1 MTSLPL
7 LQCQQIL
14 PVLIEHVYDLS
25 SSHDHMWG
33 VWKGCMTF
41 GLNTSIWQTTH
52 SNSTNMLTCL
62 MKLVD
67 ELVDPWAVLL
77 GVSHQVQ
84 GVIW

>member
-7 LQCQQIL
+7 LLCQQSL
-14 PVLIEHVYDLS
+14 PVLTKHDDLCTGR
-25 SSHDHMWG
+25 DRA
-33 VWKGCMTF
+33 WKGCVML
-41 GLNTSIWQTTH
+41 GLSTSHWQITCDD
-52 SNSTNMLTCL
+52 STNMLTCL

-77 GVSHQVQ
+77 GVPQQVQ